1 MKILIRATNWVGDAI
16 MALPAIR
23 AIRVARDGP
32 DDKISILARSY
43 VADIYRDQN
52 VADEL
57 IIYDHR
63 GKHSGIAGRERLAS
77 ELRAQK
83 FDVAILLQNAFDAA
97 WLAWRAGI
105 PERIGYARDGRSLL
119 LTKAVPVP
127 KPGEIPAHEKFYY
140 LELLRRSGWIDSIP
154 DESFIQLRIPAAC
167 RQRAADFLVT
177 SGSRPHATRV
187 AIGAGA
193 AYGSAKCWPPSRFAE
208 LATQLQAQWDAD
220 VILFGA
226 AGETDVS
233 SAIASEMRRAPIDLT
248 GKTSVADLP
257 ALLSHCHVFIGNDSG
272 AMHVAAAV
280 GLPAVAIFG
289 PTDPFGTAP
298 VTPRHTIVRQ
308 QPYCSPCFLRRCPID
323 HRCMTRITTGQV
335 EAAVD
340 PWLDF
345 IGGRACLTSRSPG
358 PACSLIATA
367 PFPKKLATSI
377 TSRVFACFLRCL
389 RPFEN

>member
-1 MKILIRATNWVGDAI
+1 VKILIRATNWVGDAI
-16 MALPAIR
+16 VALPAIR
-23 AIRVARDGP
+23 AIHNCP
-32 DDKISILARSY
+32 DAKISILARSY

-63 GKHSGIAGRERLAS
+63 GKHAGISGRERLAT
-77 ELRAQK
+77 ELRSHT

-105 PERIGYARDGRSLL
+105 PQRIGYARDGRSLL
-119 LTKAVPVP
+119 LSEAVPVP

-140 LELLRRSGWIDSIP
+140 LELLRRAGWIDSIP
-154 DESFIQLRIPAAC
+154 DEPFIKLQVNDAR
-167 RQRAADFLVT
+167 RVRAADQLA
-177 SGSRPHATRV
+177 SAGIRPHGVRI

-193 AYGSAKCWPPSRFAE
+193 SYGSAKCWPPSRFAE
-208 LATQLQAQWDAD
+208 LANQLQAQWDAD

-233 SAIASEMRRAPIDLT
+233 SAIASYMKRAPIDLT
-248 GKTSVADLP
+248 GKTSIADFP
-257 ALLSHCHVFIGNDSG
+257 ALLSQCHVFIGNDSG

-323 HRCMTRITTGQV
+323 HRCMTRITASEV
-335 EAAVD
+335 EAAAD
-340 PWLDF
+340 PWL
-345 IGGRACLTSRSPG
+345 ASVVVE
-358 PACSLIATA
+358 
-367 PFPKKLATSI
+367 
-377 TSRVFACFLRCL
+377 RV
-389 RPFEN
+389 